1 MKMKKLLVAR
11 AAIVLGVSAQAALLA
26 WGGYI
31 SNGLDANQTAQEGT
45 VFNLVYLGSTDLSS
59 SLGDLYFDTRT
70 GLVGTGE
77 GASWTAAAGQTLV
90 DTHTLNAD
98 EAINYAFMKT
108 FERADAAGGV
118 LFRHLVS
125 VHLCQ
130 LQYRFAVWG
139 AVAGGAYRFAYGAC
153 AVGIVAVVVGAGGV
167 SGGVSGCHP
176 LQRGAV
182 CVVLRHP
189 FVVADL
195 LWCFAAK
202 GAGVCHTVS

>member
-1 MKMKKLLVAR
+1 MKKLIIAM
-11 AAIVLGVSAQAALLA
+11 AAIVLGVSAQAASLA

-118 LFRHLVS
+118 NGNYLVIMYDATTPNGYWAG
-125 VHLCQ
+125 
-130 LQYRFAVWG
+130 QYTVS
-139 AVAGGAYRFAYGAC
+139 
-153 AVGIVAVVVGAGGV
+153 GV
-167 SGGVSGCHP
+167 SDVTSAGSIEDYNWTIGTTMTEKVTTSVPEPTSG
-176 LQRGAV
+176 LLMLVGLAGLA
-182 CVVLRHP
+182 LRRRR
-189 FVVADL
+189 A
-195 LWCFAAK
+195 
-202 GAGVCHTVS
+202 

>member
-1 MKMKKLLVAR
+1 MKKLIVAMV
-11 AAIVLGVSAQAALLA
+11 AIVLGVSAQAASLA

-118 LFRHLVS
+118 NGNYLVIMYDATTPNGYWAG
-125 VHLCQ
+125 
-130 LQYRFAVWG
+130 QYTVS
-139 AVAGGAYRFAYGAC
+139 
-153 AVGIVAVVVGAGGV
+153 GV
-167 SGGVSGCHP
+167 SDVTSAGSIEDYNWTIGTTMTEKVTTSVPEPTSG
-176 LQRGAV
+176 LLMLVGLAGLA
-182 CVVLRHP
+182 LRRRR
-189 FVVADL
+189 A
-195 LWCFAAK
+195 
-202 GAGVCHTVS
+202 

>member
-1 MKMKKLLVAR
+1 MKKLIVAM
-11 AAIVLGVSAQAALLA
+11 AAIVLGVSAQAASLA

-118 LFRHLVS
+118 NGNYLVIIYDATTPNGYWAG
-125 VHLCQ
+125 
-130 LQYRFAVWG
+130 QYTVS
-139 AVAGGAYRFAYGAC
+139 
-153 AVGIVAVVVGAGGV
+153 GV
-167 SGGVSGCHP
+167 SDVTSAGSIEDYNWTIGTTMTEKVTTSVPEPTSG
-176 LQRGAV
+176 LLMLVGLAGLA
-182 CVVLRHP
+182 LRRRR
-189 FVVADL
+189 A
-195 LWCFAAK
+195 
-202 GAGVCHTVS
+202 

>member
-1 MKMKKLLVAR
+1 MKKLIVAM
-11 AAIVLGVSAQAALLA
+11 AAIVLGVSAQAASLA

-77 GASWTAAAGQTLV
+77 GASWTAVAGQTLV

-118 LFRHLVS
+118 NGNYLVIMYDATTPNGYWAG
-125 VHLCQ
+125 
-130 LQYRFAVWG
+130 QYTVS
-139 AVAGGAYRFAYGAC
+139 
-153 AVGIVAVVVGAGGV
+153 GV
-167 SGGVSGCHP
+167 SDVTSAGSIEDYNWTIGTTMTEKVTTSVPEPTSG
-176 LQRGAV
+176 LLMLVGLAGLA
-182 CVVLRHP
+182 LRRRR
-189 FVVADL
+189 A
-195 LWCFAAK
+195 
-202 GAGVCHTVS
+202 

>member
-1 MKMKKLLVAR
+1 MKKLIVAM

-118 LFRHLVS
+118 NGNYLVIMYDATTPNGYWAG
-125 VHLCQ
+125 
-130 LQYRFAVWG
+130 QYTVS
-139 AVAGGAYRFAYGAC
+139 
-153 AVGIVAVVVGAGGV
+153 GV
-167 SGGVSGCHP
+167 SDVTSAGSIEDYNWTIGTTMTEKVTTSVPEPTSG
-176 LQRGAV
+176 LLMLVGLAGLA
-182 CVVLRHP
+182 LRRRR
-189 FVVADL
+189 A
-195 LWCFAAK
+195 
-202 GAGVCHTVS
+202 

>member
-1 MKMKKLLVAR
+1 MKKLIIAR
-11 AAIVLGVSAQAALLA
+11 AAIVLGVSAQAASLA

-118 LFRHLVS
+118 NGNYLVIMYDATTPNGYWAG
-125 VHLCQ
+125 
-130 LQYRFAVWG
+130 QYTVS
-139 AVAGGAYRFAYGAC
+139 
-153 AVGIVAVVVGAGGV
+153 GV
-167 SGGVSGCHP
+167 SDVTSAGSIEDYNWTIGTTMTEKVTTSVPEPTSG
-176 LQRGAV
+176 LLMLVGLAGLA
-182 CVVLRHP
+182 LRRRR
-189 FVVADL
+189 A
-195 LWCFAAK
+195 
-202 GAGVCHTVS
+202 

>member
-1 MKMKKLLVAR
+1 MKKLIVAM

-77 GASWTAAAGQTLV
+77 GASWTAVAGQTLV

-118 LFRHLVS
+118 NGNYLVIMYDATTPNGYWAG
-125 VHLCQ
+125 
-130 LQYRFAVWG
+130 QYTVS
-139 AVAGGAYRFAYGAC
+139 
-153 AVGIVAVVVGAGGV
+153 GV
-167 SGGVSGCHP
+167 SDVTSAGSIEDYNWTIGTTMTEKVTTSVPEPTSG
-176 LQRGAV
+176 LLMLVGLAGLA
-182 CVVLRHP
+182 LRRRR
-189 FVVADL
+189 A
-195 LWCFAAK
+195 
-202 GAGVCHTVS
+202 

>member
-1 MKMKKLLVAR
+1 MKKLIIAM
-11 AAIVLGVSAQAALLA
+11 AAIVLGVSAQAASLA

-77 GASWTAAAGQTLV
+77 GASWTAVAGQTLV

-118 LFRHLVS
+118 NGNYLVIMYDATTPNGYWAG
-125 VHLCQ
+125 
-130 LQYRFAVWG
+130 QYTVS
-139 AVAGGAYRFAYGAC
+139 
-153 AVGIVAVVVGAGGV
+153 GV
-167 SGGVSGCHP
+167 SDVTSAGSIEDYNWTIGTTMTEKVTTSVPEPTSG
-176 LQRGAV
+176 LLMLVGLAGLA
-182 CVVLRHP
+182 LRRRR
-189 FVVADL
+189 A
-195 LWCFAAK
+195 
-202 GAGVCHTVS
+202 